1 MPAWLSRPSAEIKQ
15 ESRARMPLRVG
26 HQQPLVRVDRAA
38 LATRAPTIRDN
49 RDPIGDRNVRNPG
62 PHTDQSSA
70 PHADDLHRRARS
82 GAPRDNVLAQPRWA
96 ERGIRRSAGAMHSHM
111 QPAADRRS
119 APRPAD
125 WHSNRVE
132 GVGLAP
138 EAAALRESQPPSPG
152 PLPRYPNRLLRL
164 SPR

>member
-1 MPAWLSRPSAEIKQ
+1 
-15 ESRARMPLRVG
+15 MPLRAG
-26 HQQPLVRVDRAA
+26 HQQPFVRVDRAA
-38 LATRAPTIRDN
+38 VAARDRRRGDRIVGLRATRAPTIRDN

-138 EAAALRESQPPSPG
+138 EAAALSESQPPSPG
-152 PLPRYPNRLLRL
+152 SLPRYRNRLLRL
-164 SPR
+164 SSR

>member
-1 MPAWLSRPSAEIKQ
+1 
-15 ESRARMPLRVG
+15 MPLRAG
-26 HQQPLVRVDRAA
+26 HQQPFVRVDRATLA
-38 LATRAPTIRDN
+38 ARDRRLDRSVRLRATRAPTIRDN
-49 RDPIGDRNVRNPG
+49 RDPIGDRNVRNPER
-62 PHTDQSSA
+62 HTGQSSA
-70 PHADDLHRRARS
+70 PHTDDLHKRGRS
-82 GAPRDNVLAQPRWA
+82 GAPKDNVLAQPRWA

-138 EAAALRESQPPSPG
+138 EAAVLSESQPPSPG
-152 PLPRYPNRLLRL
+152 SLPRYRNRLLRL
-164 SPR
+164 SSR